1 MILIC
6 IRGHAALKARA
17 ICPERVY
24 FLYSFQYHYE
34 VYLCTYQAAK
44 RENNGIYLMALHV
57 SNCCVDV
64 KVVTLQL
71 KRSDIHRGSSES
83 KCHCRHH
90 CEFLTDGE
98 NRQKEIP

>member
-6 IRGHAALKARA
+6 IRGHGALKTKRYL
-17 ICPERVY
+17 PRKRLF
-24 FLYSFQYHYE
+24 FLLFSTALYE

-44 RENNGIYLMALHV
+44 RENNGIYLMHV

-98 NRQKEIP
+98 NRQKEIL